1 MSMPMRKQDDLDAG
15 EVVVQPLRPEGEI
28 ITRAVERREILP
40 LWRAPMGVPLRIESI
55 QADKA
60 TEKRLLS
67 MGMPL
72 GTLVEILHRRGGA
85 VVLAVGGSRLA
96 VGADMACRIL
106 VEPI

>member
-1 MSMPMRKQDDLDAG
+1 MQMPMRKEDGSDAG
-15 EVVVQPLRPEGEI
+15 EAVIQPLRPEGEV
-28 ITRAVERREILP
+28 ITRAVERREIVP
-40 LWRAPMGVPLRIESI
+40 LWQAPMGVPLRIEAI

-72 GTLVEILHRRGGA
+72 GTLVEILHRRGAA
-85 VVLAVGGSRLA
+85 VVLAVGGARLA
-96 VGADMACRIL
+96 VGSDMARRIL